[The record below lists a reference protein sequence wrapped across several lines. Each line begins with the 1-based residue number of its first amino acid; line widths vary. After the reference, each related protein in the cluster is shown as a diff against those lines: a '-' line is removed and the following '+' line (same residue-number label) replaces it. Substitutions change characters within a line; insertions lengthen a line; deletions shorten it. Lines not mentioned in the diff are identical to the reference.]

1 MKSLVATLALVSLY
15 PEVQQKIFDEA
26 KRVWPD
32 GVPDPKHAPVSLGLG
47 FSGFRFSLKIDN

>member
-32 GVPDPKHAPVSLGLG
+32 GVPVPKHAPVSLGLG
-47 FSGFRFSLKIDN
+47 FSGFVFH